1 MTHAA
6 WFLGNKSYTQ
16 TMARDMASCYW
27 DRRRL
32 KLQNSYWVKQKQSHE
47 GSHRWWILIWL
58 QSAYIQ
64 SAGAMVNVATWRTF
78 FCPRMQ
84 WKFVADGLMTLI
96 IVTLSDGSNQQKY
109 LSNQLTYPQM
119 PPVPIPQPS
128 EQVLVPTWKAST
140 LKSLNHNHWPWQ
152 MGVDKAPR

>member
-16 TMARDMASCYW
+16 TMARDMASCSW

-47 GSHRWWILIWL
+47 GSPRWWLLIWL

-64 SAGAMVNVATWRTF
+64 SAGAMVNVVTWRTF

-84 WKFVADGLMTLI
+84 WKFVADGLRTLI

-109 LSNQLTYPQM
+109 LSNQLTYP
-119 PPVPIPQPS
+119 PNAPS
-128 EQVLVPTWKAST
+128 THPSAFRTSSCPHMKGVHIEKPESQSLT
-140 LKSLNHNHWPWQ
+140 LTD
-152 MGVDKAPR
+152 GVDKAPR